1 MEDKLY
7 KKLEIELKYF
17 KDKIKEKGIDY
28 VIDRAYELTA
38 KQELIDSIMYDHQLS
53 KTEIKALLSRDNVL
67 DEMYDDWLSFDGN
80 MREHIN
86 YSVDKSLSI
95 LKSEAGHQFDPKLVS
110 LFVKGFE
117 TGQIQMAD
125 QLIRE
130 K

>member
-1 MEDKLY
+1 MEEKLY

-38 KQELIDSIMYDHQLS
+38 KQEIIDSIMYDHQLS

-67 DEMYDDWLSFDGN
+67 DEMYDDCLSFDGN

-86 YSVDKSLSI
+86 YSVDKSLGI
-95 LKSEAGHQFDPKLVS
+95 ITENYKKDK
-110 LFVKGFE
+110 VK
-117 TGQIQMAD
+117 TKNDA
-125 QLIRE
+125 R
-130 K
+130 